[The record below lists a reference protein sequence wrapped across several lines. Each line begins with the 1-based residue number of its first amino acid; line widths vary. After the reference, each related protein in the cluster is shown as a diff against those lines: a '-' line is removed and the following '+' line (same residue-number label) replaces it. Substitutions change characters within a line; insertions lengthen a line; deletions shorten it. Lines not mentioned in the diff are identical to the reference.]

1 MNAFIFWLALGF
13 SNVRKLSLRL
23 PNYRRKLFVVV
34 FEPVRQVRVQGL
46 RAPGKPA
53 LGLVFSEK
61 RAGRPRNSVPWR
73 RIIRAAEAL
82 IGSHAKFLF
91 FDGMN

>member
-13 SNVRKLSLRL
+13 SYARKLSLRL
-23 PNYRRKLFVVV
+23 SSYRRKLFVVV

-61 RAGRPRNSVPWR
+61 RAGRPRYSVPWCGVLGAR
-73 RIIRAAEAL
+73 SARKMILWIIFSESGL
-82 IGSHAKFLF
+82 
-91 FDGMN
+91 